1 MPRPIVTVIV
11 VLLATAAAGCGGKK
25 AGPTTTGVAP
35 ITIAAEDRA
44 ACTLLYARLGR
55 VSSALRTSSEL
66 IAHSLNKQQLGYWIG
81 VEEVQLRR
89 SAQLM
94 ADGPVPAPLAAADR
108 QLVSALRAFS
118 RDFARARAPA
128 RRGDFQAA
136 SRAMSDPATVRR
148 ILGASKTIE
157 NACK

>member
-1 MPRPIVTVIV
+1 MLRPIVTVIV
-11 VLLATAAAGCGGKK
+11 VLLAAAAAGCGDKK
-25 AGPTTTGVAP
+25 AAPTTRAAP
-35 ITIAAEDRA
+35 ITIARQDRA
-44 ACTLLYARLGR
+44 ACTLLYARLQR

-66 IAHSLNKQQLGYWIG
+66 IAHSLNKRQLAYWIG

-94 ADGPVPAPLAAADR
+94 ANGPVPSPLVAADR
-108 QLVSALRAFS
+108 QLVAALRVFA

-136 SRAMSDPATVRR
+136 SEAMNDPATVRR